1 MTENEAENGVQ
12 KAMGR
17 DKKFRQDLEDL
28 IAQGLLE
35 LAEQLIRRVVGI
47 TISLA
52 DRFWEWLQS
61 LFS

>member
-1 MTENEAENGVQ
+1 MTEIEAESLVQ
-12 KAMGR
+12 TAIDR
-17 DKKFRQDLEDL
+17 DKKFRQELEDL
-28 IAQGLLE
+28 ITQGLLE
-35 LAEQLIRRVVGI
+35 LAEQLIIRVVGI

>member
-1 MTENEAENGVQ
+1 MTEIEAESLVQ
-12 KAMGR
+12 TAIDR
-17 DKKFRQDLEDL
+17 DKKFRQELEDL
-28 IAQGLLE
+28 ITQGLLE

-47 TISLA
+47 TISLV

>member
-1 MTENEAENGVQ
+1 MTENEAENRVQ
-12 KAMGR
+12 KAMDR

>member
-1 MTENEAENGVQ
+1 MTEIEAESLVQ
-12 KAMGR
+12 TAIDR
-17 DKKFRQDLEDL
+17 DKKFRQELEDL
-28 IAQGLLE
+28 ITQGLLE

>member
-1 MTENEAENGVQ
+1 MTEIEAESLVQ
-12 KAMGR
+12 TAIDR
-17 DKKFRQDLEDL
+17 DKKFRQELEEL
-28 IAQGLLE
+28 ITQGLLE